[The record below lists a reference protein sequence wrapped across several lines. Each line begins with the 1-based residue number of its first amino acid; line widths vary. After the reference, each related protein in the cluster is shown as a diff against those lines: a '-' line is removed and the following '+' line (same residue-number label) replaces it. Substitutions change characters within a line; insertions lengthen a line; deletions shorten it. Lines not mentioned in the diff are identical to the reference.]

1 MDAYKWYKK
10 LKKPFWSP
18 PNWLFGPVWTFL
30 YILITISFG
39 KVFIMAF
46 LKEISFMVALP
57 FILNLI
63 FNFIFTP
70 IQFGLKNNLLAAV
83 VIILIW
89 VTIVWSMVII
99 FPIVPWVMYLE
110 IPYLIWVSIATVL
123 QVSITYLNWNK

>member
-1 MDAYKWYKK
+1 MDTYKWYKK
-10 LKKPFWSP
+10 LKKPFWAP

-30 YILITISFG
+30 YVLIAISFG
-39 KVFIMAF
+39 KVFLMAYS
-46 LKEISFMVALP
+46 KEIPFIITLP

-63 FNFIFTP
+63 FNFSFTP